1 MLYYIIIYVVV
12 SSGTYDIEDLDSGR
26 IIKGTWRKDQGS
38 MQSLLSI
45 QCVARKPSLEA
56 AEVRDELCKYFV
68 SDQGKVS
75 WQEKYT

>member
-1 MLYYIIIYVVV
+1 
-12 SSGTYDIEDLDSGR
+12 
-26 IIKGTWRKDQGS
+26 